1 MTRAFALASI
11 LLLLAFTM
19 GASCQRDPVTPDNT
33 GGTGGYWP
41 TPPVTGGIVST
52 GGTLASGGWEDPFT
66 GGTAGTGGAPQSEAE
81 KVCQRLADVGCPEG
95 YNPDCVAAV
104 ELIQN
109 DERFAMD
116 TACILRA
123 TTKAEVRGCNN
134 AACGGVQ

>member
-1 MTRAFALASI
+1 MSRAFALASI
-11 LLLLAFTM
+11 PLLLAFSM
-19 GASCQRDPVTPDNT
+19 GASCQPDPVPPDNT
-33 GGTGGYWP
+33 GGYAP
-41 TPPVTGGIVST
+41 TPPVTGGASGT
-52 GGTLASGGWEDPFT
+52 GGTLATGGWEEPFT
-66 GGTAGTGGAPQSEAE
+66 GGSAGTGGAPQSEAE

-95 YNPDCVAAV
+95 ANPDCVAGV

-134 AACGGVQ
+134 AACGGVR